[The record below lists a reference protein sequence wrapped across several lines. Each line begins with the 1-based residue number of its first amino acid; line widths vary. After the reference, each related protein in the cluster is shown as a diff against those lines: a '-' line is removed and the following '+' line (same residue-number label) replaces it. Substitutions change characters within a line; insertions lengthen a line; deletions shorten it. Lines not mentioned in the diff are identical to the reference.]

1 MRLSRVH
8 RPTVNAALLLFALA
22 TASSAESPATPDLPR
37 QLDDRQI
44 ESSGIRKLTSKHLI
58 LVTDVPSSPEVDR
71 LPQVFDAAVPQWATY
86 FGVNEQKTA
95 HWQARAYLIG
105 DRRRFESL
113 GLMPPGRAD
122 FINGIS
128 MGAELWLID
137 QPTAYYRRHLLLH
150 EGTHVFMA
158 SFLGGCGSGWYMEG
172 TAELFATH
180 RLNEQT
186 GALTLR
192 IMPASREEVPMLGRI
207 KLIRDAV
214 VAEKLLTFPA
224 VLQIDNREQLG
235 NEAYAWCWA
244 AAKFLD
250 SHPRYRDRFRALSKS
265 VLDPKFNDLVRREYQ
280 ADWPDLTAEWL
291 AYITTLDHG
300 YDFERMAI
308 DFNSHGLMR
317 EDAGGAH
324 LISIHADRG
333 WQSSG
338 MRLEAGKSYKVWATG
353 RYQIAVEKNGDATQP
368 WPCEPGGVT
377 IKYHDG
383 HPLGMLLGAIQAEG
397 ETAPPAAPSFVQ
409 PIAIGL
415 QATIKP
421 DASGTL
427 FFRVNDSAAGLGDN
441 HGTLTVNVIGP
452 Q

>member
-1 MRLSRVH
+1 MV
-8 RPTVNAALLLFALA
+8 AAILLFAS
-22 TASSAESPATPDLPR
+22 ASAALAESPATPDLPR
-37 QLDDRQI
+37 RLDDRQI

-71 LPQVFDAAVPQWATY
+71 LPQVFDAAVPQWAAY
-86 FGVNEQKTA
+86 FGVDEQKTA

-122 FINGIS
+122 FVNGIS
-128 MGAELWLID
+128 MGAELWLHD

-158 SFLGGCGSGWYMEG
+158 SFLGSCGPGWFMEG

-186 GALTLR
+186 GALALR

-214 VAEKLLTFPA
+214 AAGKLLAFPA
-224 VLQIDNREQLG
+224 VMQIDNRQQLG

-265 VLDPKFNDLVRREYQ
+265 VLDPKFNDIVRREYD
-280 ADWPDLTAEWL
+280 ADWPNLTAEWL

-300 YDFERMAI
+300 YDFKRMAI
-308 DFNSHGLMR
+308 DFQSGKPLGAGLG
-317 EDAGGAH
+317 EAASAAGRARAQ
-324 LISIHADRG
+324 IAADRG
-333 WQSSG
+333 WQSTG
-338 MRLEAGKSYKVWATG
+338 VELQAGRTYRITASG
-353 RYQIAVEKNGDATQP
+353 RYQIVIEKDGDKTRP

-377 IKYHDG
+377 IEYHDG
-383 HPLGMLLGAIQAEG
+383 HPLGMLLGAVVPNREI
-397 ETAPPAAPSFVQ
+397 TPTTPMSFAH
-409 PIAIGL
+409 PIALGL
-415 QATIKP
+415 QATITP
-421 DASGTL
+421 ESSGKL
-427 FFRVNDSAAGLGDN
+427 YLRVNDSAAKLDDN
-441 HGTLTVNVIGP
+441 QGKITISIEQVKDAK
-452 Q
+452 